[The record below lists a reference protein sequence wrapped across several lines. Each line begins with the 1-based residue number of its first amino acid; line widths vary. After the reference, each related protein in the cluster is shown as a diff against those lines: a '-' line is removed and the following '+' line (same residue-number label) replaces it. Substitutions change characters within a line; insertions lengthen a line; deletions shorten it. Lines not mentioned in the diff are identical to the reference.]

1 MKPLGLISQI
11 AVVGLAVAI
20 VTLFIRPNFT
30 EIGELQS
37 EVQEFSIERE
47 RVTETNRVLAS
58 RVSELE
64 SIAVS
69 DRDRLSTYLPVL
81 LDEVAVLR
89 DIEIIA
95 KSAGVD
101 YTGIK
106 YSGEVVDS
114 SAEARLSQSDE
125 QPVQQGFSVT
135 AIGNYSQ
142 LKDFLSML
150 EQNAYPLQVYS
161 LKVALLDGGFLS
173 AEIALVTYIA
183 KASSETE

>member
-1 MKPLGLISQI
+1 MKPLGIISQI
-11 AVVGLAVAI
+11 LLSGLTVAVV
-20 VTLFIRPNFT
+20 TFFIQPNFT
-30 EIGELQS
+30 EIGELQN
-37 EVQEFSIERE
+37 EMQEFSLERE
-47 RVTETNRVLAS
+47 RVSETNQLLAS

-69 DRDRLSTYLPVL
+69 DRDRLSTYLPMV

-95 KSAGVD
+95 NNAGVD
-101 YTGIK
+101 YAGIIH
-106 YSGEVVDS
+106 SGEIVDS
-114 SAEARLSQSDE
+114 SEETRLSQSDK
-125 QPVQQGFSVT
+125 QIVGQGFSVT
-135 AIGNYSQ
+135 AIGNYNQ

-161 LKVALLDGGFLS
+161 LKIDPLDGGFLS
-173 AEIALVTYIA
+173 AELALVTYVT